1 MSPSAIAIVRVQ
13 AFPGQVAALGRH
25 LNELLEQVRQ
35 QPGCQSGELLALA
48 ADRWQVS
55 TCWASQAALDAHLAG
70 AKAQQWLS
78 QLGSGELA
86 LGLEFESRRGE

>member
-55 TCWASQAALDAHLAG
+55 TCWAWSSRAAAASDSERRAHHTAIHPQCRAIG
-70 AKAQQWLS
+70 
-78 QLGSGELA
+78 G
-86 LGLEFESRRGE
+86 R